1 MALMRTDGRRVSHKG
16 ACYTFRMDQPVKVD
30 RTAFKV
36 FSSFEEAEAADREYE
51 RSLSPAE
58 RMQILLTLREHFS
71 PYDDELTK
79 GFKRVCRIIERS

>member
-1 MALMRTDGRRVSHKG
+1 MSGQRLSHK
-16 ACYTFRMDQPVKVD
+16 ARVILSFMKQSFEIDK
-30 RTAFKV
+30 TAFKV

-51 RSLSPAE
+51 RSLSPAQ
-58 RMQILLTLREHFS
+58 RMQILLALREHYS

>member
-1 MALMRTDGRRVSHKG
+1 
-16 ACYTFRMDQPVKVD
+16 MDQSLKVD

-36 FSSFEEAEAADREYE
+36 FSSFEEAEVADREYE
-51 RSLSPAE
+51 RSLSPTQ

-79 GFKRVCRIIERS
+79 GFKRVYRIIELS